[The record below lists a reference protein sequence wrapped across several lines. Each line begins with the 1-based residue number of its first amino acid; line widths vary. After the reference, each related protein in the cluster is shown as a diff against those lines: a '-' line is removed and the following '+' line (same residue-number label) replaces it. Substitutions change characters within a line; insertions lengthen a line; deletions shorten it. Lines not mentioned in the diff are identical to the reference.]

1 MKLDLHTR
9 DLTTGDRAPKVFES
23 VDKARA
29 WLKER
34 PKNIAVLGVASHH
47 VPKELA
53 NELRESMRPMDD
65 EERALLDKLHE
76 AEAAVIAKQ
85 VMERQAA
92 DAKAA
97 AARAKTMKSADP
109 KREMELRWSYNQ
121 DLRINDAADSR
132 EITDEARAA
141 VDAWI
146 AERQEWVESRGQIIG
161 DATINVWPSDL
172 PEGTTERIILGS
184 FIPITA

>member
-1 MKLDLHTR
+1 MKLDLQIR
-9 DLTTGDRAPKVFES
+9 DLNTGDRSPKVFES
-23 VDKARA
+23 EDEARS

-53 NELRESMRPMDD
+53 NELKGAMRPLEDD
-65 EERALLDKLHE
+65 ERALLDKLNE
-76 AEAAVIAKQ
+76 ADAAVIAAQ
-85 VMERQAA
+85 MMARQAA

-97 AARAKTMKSADP
+97 ANRAEELKTADP
-109 KREMELRWSYNQ
+109 KREMELRWTYNQ
-121 DLRINDAADSR
+121 ELRITDSADPR

-146 AERQEWVESRGQIIG
+146 AERQEWVKSRGQMIG
-161 DATINVWPSDL
+161 DATIKLWPSDL